1 MKTKS
6 IFLSL
11 VAILAFFMCSCSNDI
26 TTEQEKVE
34 NLEEIQMQELI
45 QYVQD
50 LRPQVMETSYVQTR
64 GINWKNFFKWFK
76 KIGKTDQGG
85 YRWARDNG
93 LNWGKGLVV
102 GAATSIVAA
111 IGGDD
116 ARVQWRINNEWQT
129 YPSTIR
135 DYEELGNKHNQII
148 YELCKENPSLRPNSN
163 IGSSSIL
170 SIVQKKTKALGYDS
184 ELNSIQRTSV
194 ILMLDELKAAFKSSN
209 DVTHVF
215 TKKFPSSKT
224 EYDFI
229 DEYLETILV
238 LNSKQEMISTTKQ
251 VYSKIDSLPNV
262 KKSLLKDMVS
272 IALCS
277 VNLWQPIE

>member
-50 LRPQVMETSYVQTR
+50 LRPQVMEPIDAQTR
-64 GINWKNFFKWFK
+64 GWWQRLKQWFK

-93 LNWGKGLVV
+93 LNWGKGLAV
-102 GAATSIVAA
+102 GAAASFVTAV
-111 IGGDD
+111 GGDD
-116 ARVQWRINNEWQT
+116 ARVQWRINNEWQV

-163 IGSSSIL
+163 ISSSSIL
-170 SIVQKKTKALGYDS
+170 SMVQKKTKALGYDS

-194 ILMLDELKAAFKSSN
+194 ILMLDELKSAFKSSN

-215 TKKFPSSKT
+215 TKKFPSSNT

>member
-45 QYVQD
+45 QYVQN
-50 LRPQVMETSYVQTR
+50 LRPQVMEPIDAQTR
-64 GINWKNFFKWFK
+64 GWWQRLKQWFK

-93 LNWGKGLVV
+93 LNWGKGLAV
-102 GAATSIVAA
+102 GAAASFVTAV
-111 IGGDD
+111 GGDD
-116 ARVQWRINNEWQT
+116 ARVQWRINNEWQV

-170 SIVQKKTKALGYDS
+170 SMVQKKTKALGYDS

-238 LNSKQEMISTTKQ
+238 LNSKQEMISTTKKKKK
-251 VYSKIDSLPNV
+251 KIDSLPNV